1 MIYPIVKFPDP
12 ILQQPA
18 EPVTVFDAELRQL
31 VDDMFTSMYDAQ
43 GIGLAAPQ
51 IGVSKRL
58 TVIDLSFQ
66 KKPEDKIVLINPEVV
81 EIKGKQVEE
90 EGCLSLPEI
99 RDRVVRAA
107 EVKVRAQD
115 ADGKPIEVEG
125 TELLA
130 RALQHE
136 IDHLDGILFIFRL
149 SRLKRDLQLR
159 KIRKLQKAPAS
170 GRARLLRHA
179 CSRRF
184 LGAMFKPM
192 RLVFCGTPQ
201 FAVPTLEA
209 LLQAGHRVE
218 LVLSQPDRASGR
230 GMEVQFS
237 PSNTLPSS
245 VDLRSTQPEKI
256 RNNPDLQNGSVNWRR
271 TRSLS
276 CLWASDSS
284 VDVDAA
290 DAMEI

>member
-12 ILQQPA
+12 VLQQPA
-18 EPVTVFDAELRQL
+18 EAVTVFDAELRKL

-51 IGVSKRL
+51 IGISKRL

-66 KKPEDKIVLINPEVV
+66 KKPEDKIVLINPEVI

-115 ADGKPIEVEG
+115 AEGKPFEVEG

-130 RALQHE
+130 RAIQHE

-159 KIRKLQKAPAS
+159 KIRKLQ
-170 GRARLLRHA
+170 RA
-179 CSRRF
+179 
-184 LGAMFKPM
+184 G
-192 RLVFCGTPQ
+192 
-201 FAVPTLEA
+201 E
-209 LLQAGHRVE
+209 
-218 LVLSQPDRASGR
+218 
-230 GMEVQFS
+230 
-237 PSNTLPSS
+237 
-245 VDLRSTQPEKI
+245 
-256 RNNPDLQNGSVNWRR
+256 W
-271 TRSLS
+271 
-276 CLWASDSS
+276 
-284 VDVDAA
+284 
-290 DAMEI
+290 

>member
-18 EPVTVFDAELRQL
+18 EPITVFDAELRKL

-51 IGVSKRL
+51 IGISKRL

-66 KKPEDKIVLINPEVV
+66 KKPEDKIVLINPEVI
-81 EIKGKQVEE
+81 EMKGKQVED

-159 KIRKLQKAPAS
+159 KIRKLQKA
-170 GRARLLRHA
+170 G
-179 CSRRF
+179 
-184 LGAMFKPM
+184 
-192 RLVFCGTPQ
+192 
-201 FAVPTLEA
+201 E
-209 LLQAGHRVE
+209 
-218 LVLSQPDRASGR
+218 
-230 GMEVQFS
+230 
-237 PSNTLPSS
+237 
-245 VDLRSTQPEKI
+245 
-256 RNNPDLQNGSVNWRR
+256 W
-271 TRSLS
+271 
-276 CLWASDSS
+276 
-284 VDVDAA
+284 
-290 DAMEI
+290 

>member
-18 EPVTVFDAELRQL
+18 EPVTVFDAELRKL

-66 KKPEDKIVLINPEVV
+66 KRPEDKIVLINPEVI

-107 EVKVRAQD
+107 EVRVRAQD

-130 RALQHE
+130 RAMQHE

-159 KIRKLQKAPAS
+159 KIRKLQKA
-170 GRARLLRHA
+170 G
-179 CSRRF
+179 
-184 LGAMFKPM
+184 
-192 RLVFCGTPQ
+192 
-201 FAVPTLEA
+201 E
-209 LLQAGHRVE
+209 
-218 LVLSQPDRASGR
+218 
-230 GMEVQFS
+230 
-237 PSNTLPSS
+237 
-245 VDLRSTQPEKI
+245 
-256 RNNPDLQNGSVNWRR
+256 W
-271 TRSLS
+271 
-276 CLWASDSS
+276 
-284 VDVDAA
+284 
-290 DAMEI
+290 